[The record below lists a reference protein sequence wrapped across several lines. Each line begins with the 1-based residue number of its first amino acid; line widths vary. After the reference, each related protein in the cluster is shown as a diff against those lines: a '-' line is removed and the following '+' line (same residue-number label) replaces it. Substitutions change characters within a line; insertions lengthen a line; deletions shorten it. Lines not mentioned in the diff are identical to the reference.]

1 MRVLVQFLLDKTVE
15 PLSGSVCPYKFH
27 KSELIITMDRLQ
39 GEELSGNF
47 RMKPNERNKRDLD
60 FEIDVEFRG
69 ELCEMSEVNKYKM
82 R

>member
-1 MRVLVQFLLDKTVE
+1 MIRA
-15 PLSGSVCPYKFH
+15 
-27 KSELIITMDRLQ
+27 MDRLQ

-69 ELCEMSEVNKYKM
+69 ELCEMSETNKYKM

>member
-1 MRVLVQFLLDKTVE
+1 
-15 PLSGSVCPYKFH
+15 
-27 KSELIITMDRLQ
+27 MDRLQ